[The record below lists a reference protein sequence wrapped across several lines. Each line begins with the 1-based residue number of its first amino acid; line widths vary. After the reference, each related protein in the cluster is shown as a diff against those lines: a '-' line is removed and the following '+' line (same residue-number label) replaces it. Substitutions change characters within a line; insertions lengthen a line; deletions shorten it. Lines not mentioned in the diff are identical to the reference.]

1 MKKILLLCLLALFA
15 AMTFLFTAC
24 EEKSQD
30 VNTPPSGSQTQTE
43 SDLQTFTGISFQN
56 ETLTYDGKEHKI
68 EVTGTLPE
76 GSEVIYQN
84 NSGTNAGTYNATAT
98 VSKENY
104 ETLELTAT
112 LTIAK
117 ATFTGI
123 TLENETVMF
132 DGKEHSLTVKGT
144 LPEGTTVRYENNAK
158 TESGEYKVKA
168 FVENAN
174 YNTLELEATLYI
186 RSLLD
191 AKSIIDTILTR
202 PDAWSFMPEAFLPEN
217 MAYSALPQNEFSE
230 FVSVNNIG
238 KRSIGKQMNVVY
250 DALTQTQSILSKADI
265 VFAAGESIAAVYQ
278 TFIND
283 HPNDYTE
290 FVGSVTIGGMTL
302 SAKISLLEKESVLLL
317 GNDTMSIELRADS
330 ESNINIGRIQI
341 AGAVLKYE
349 SGEHSMQLALQFEAG
364 GVEIAQ
370 TLEFVREGN
379 VVTGYLY
386 EYYGVGSA
394 AIKTTS
400 LVTSNESLTIITGD
414 KRESDDLLIEAYEE
428 VYNTQTGEMIGAEVS
443 ETVKLA
449 DFDTLWI
456 PLDAVQGFNTVKV
469 ADAQNNL
476 NADTVY
482 VNGSASPFETK
493 KIGGFGLDT
502 ASRRYDIEMKEVWY
516 IVATESEGSTTY
528 SSEKVLI
535 PMLFVQT
542 KVLDDFA
549 DDVCSAND
557 TVENIV
563 LPDTSAITEYFVTMK
578 ETYLDLK
585 ELVSYTEIDAFIG
598 ENDPFF
604 SEQ

>member
-1 MKKILLLCLLALFA
+1 MAKK
-15 AMTFLFTAC
+15 
-24 EEKSQD
+24 K
-30 VNTPPSGSQTQTE
+30 V
-43 SDLQTFTGISFQN
+43 
-56 ETLTYDGKEHKI
+56 
-68 EVTGTLPE
+68 
-76 GSEVIYQN
+76 
-84 NSGTNAGTYNATAT
+84 
-98 VSKENY
+98 
-104 ETLELTAT
+104 
-112 LTIAK
+112 AK
-117 ATFTGI
+117 
-123 TLENETVMF
+123 VC
-132 DGKEHSLTVKGT
+132 K
-144 LPEGTTVRYENNAK
+144 
-158 TESGEYKVKA
+158 
-168 FVENAN
+168 
-174 YNTLELEATLYI
+174 
-186 RSLLD
+186 
-191 AKSIIDTILTR
+191 
-202 PDAWSFMPEAFLPEN
+202 
-217 MAYSALPQNEFSE
+217 
-230 FVSVNNIG
+230 
-238 KRSIGKQMNVVY
+238 
-250 DALTQTQSILSKADI
+250 
-265 VFAAGESIAAVYQ
+265 
-278 TFIND
+278 
-283 HPNDYTE
+283 
-290 FVGSVTIGGMTL
+290 
-302 SAKISLLEKESVLLL
+302 
-317 GNDTMSIELRADS
+317 
-330 ESNINIGRIQI
+330 
-341 AGAVLKYE
+341 
-349 SGEHSMQLALQFEAG
+349 LQFEAG

-482 VNGSASPFETK
+482 VNDSASPFETK

-563 LPDTSAITEYFVTMK
+563 MPDTSAITEYFVTMK

-604 SEQ
+604 S